1 LISSIGYESIYTQND
16 FTGALHTYT
25 TRSALQMSTMI
36 ELHNR
41 WRGFAA
47 DRAKARHEV
56 DSKIE
61 ANNAEIERL
70 RLENIDLNTEFSE
83 KWAREKKEL
92 QEARDRAVMDAMATE
107 ESGGLGWSG
116 QRVLRELGSRNTV
129 WIYDL
134 RKRLAAEGRLPET
147 VNENSPVEVLK
158 AASNRRAAA
167 APAFGHIKWL
177 RPDDASLAGWYISDD
192 FTLVKRERRGGIW
205 FICGPNNEFLDGDRG
220 FYDSTDP
227 DLITKQADLL
237 MARLEGAAAS

>member
-1 LISSIGYESIYTQND
+1 
-16 FTGALHTYT
+16 
-25 TRSALQMSTMI
+25 MSTMI

-47 DRAKARHEV
+47 DRAKARKQV
-56 DSKIE
+56 DEKIE

-70 RLENIDLNTEFSE
+70 RQETINLNTEFSE

-147 VNENSPVEVLK
+147 VNENSPVELLKSAAKRK
-158 AASNRRAAA
+158 AAAQPEPETGFAHVN
-167 APAFGHIKWL
+167 WL
-177 RPDDASLAGWYISDD
+177 RDTSPELAGWYISDD
-192 FTLVKRERRGGIW
+192 LTLVKRERRGGVW
-205 FICGPNNEFLDGDRG
+205 FICGPNNEFLDGDKG
-220 FYDSTDP
+220 FYDSTDLG
-227 DLITKQADLL
+227 LISKQADLL
-237 MARLEGAAAS
+237 MARLEGHSEAS

>member
-1 LISSIGYESIYTQND
+1 
-16 FTGALHTYT
+16 
-25 TRSALQMSTMI
+25 MSTMI

-47 DRAKARHEV
+47 DRAKARKQV
-56 DSKIE
+56 DEKIE

-70 RLENIDLNTEFSE
+70 RQETINLNTEFSE
-83 KWAREKKEL
+83 KWAKEKKEL

-147 VNENSPVEVLK
+147 VNENSPVELLKSAAKRK
-158 AASNRRAAA
+158 AAAQPEPETGFAHVN
-167 APAFGHIKWL
+167 WL
-177 RPDDASLAGWYISDD
+177 RDTSPELAGWYISDD
-192 FTLVKRERRGGIW
+192 LTLVKRERRGGVW
-205 FICGPNNEFLDGDRG
+205 FICGPNNEFLDGDKG

-227 DLITKQADLL
+227 GLISKQADLL
-237 MARLEGAAAS
+237 MARLEGHSEAS

>member
-1 LISSIGYESIYTQND
+1 
-16 FTGALHTYT
+16 
-25 TRSALQMSTMI
+25 MI

-47 DRAKARHEV
+47 DRAKARKLV
-56 DSKIE
+56 DEEIE

-70 RLENIDLNTEFSE
+70 RLKNIDLNTQFAE
-83 KWAREKKEL
+83 KWSKEKKEL

-134 RKRLAAEGRLPET
+134 RKRLAAEGRLPES

-158 AASNRRAAA
+158 AAGKRKAAA
-167 APAFGHIKWL
+167 ASEELYGHVNWL
-177 RPDDASLAGWYISDD
+177 RDSDPELAGWYISDD
-192 FTLVKRERRGGIW
+192 MTLVKRERRGGVY
-205 FICGPNNEFLDGDRG
+205 FICGPHNEFLDGDKSY
-220 FYDSTDP
+220 YDSTDS

-237 MARLEGAAAS
+237 MARLEEHPAAS

>member
-1 LISSIGYESIYTQND
+1 
-16 FTGALHTYT
+16 
-25 TRSALQMSTMI
+25 MSTMI

-56 DSKIE
+56 DSKVE
-61 ANNAEIERL
+61 SNNAEIERL
-70 RLENIDLNTEFSE
+70 RQENIDLNTQFSE
-83 KWAREKKEL
+83 EWSTKKKEI

-147 VNENSPVEVLK
+147 VNENSPVELLK
-158 AASNRRAAA
+158 SAQNRKAA
-167 APAFGHIKWL
+167 APPTTQEAFGNTKWL
-177 RPDDASLAGWYISDD
+177 RNADPDLAGWSISDD
-192 FTLVKRERRGGIW
+192 LTLVKRERRGGVW
-205 FICGPNNEFLDGDRG
+205 FICGPNNEFLDGDKS

-237 MARLEGAAAS
+237 MARLEGSAAS